1 MPICVNCGNSA
12 DGCLCDRCR
21 ETVNIEEL
29 CDRLTRYTPGLGQN
43 ILWDSMSS
51 DLNSPYN
58 FRNVVFSIADCLPSP
73 RKEYRRILGLVGDS
87 NAIGKNSRPWL
98 YEVFDIC
105 RNNEGLSQY
114 ELNRVKGLVL
124 DALYK
129 DYMFS
134 EADEMATEIM
144 ESDELPEQVYSTVAD
159 FYTKTR
165 RYDEAE
171 EILSDAMR
179 LFGDDQRA
187 VEIYRKLADENY
199 KRRKKAEI
207 GGQEYMPSPK
217 ENKEEIRKKYI
228 DFLATLGIEAEIPV
242 SRSRK
247 VRKAIPRDQYPDPIE
262 TREAD
267 FDSFVAFDLETTGQ
281 SPKIDSII
289 EFGAVKVVNGKIVD
303 SAEFIFQEF
312 VKPYKRKLSV
322 EIQNLTGISEEDV
335 KNAREMWEVT
345 PDFLE
350 FVGDSILVGYNC
362 MAFDSK
368 FMVRAGRYSNIIIEN
383 KYFDV
388 MKYSYKFKE
397 QLGIGGRKKCSLE
410 KLAETLEIENPE
422 AHRALA
428 DAITTARVFLKL
440 KEMDTESDEFSFDD
454 MLSAFDEL

>member
-12 DGCLCDRCR
+12 ESCLCDRCR

-29 CDRLTRYTPGLGQN
+29 CDRLTRYMPGTGQN

-187 VEIYRKLADENY
+187 VEIYRKLADENN
-199 KRRKKAEI
+199 KRRMKAET

-217 ENKEEIRKKYI
+217 DNKEEIRKKYI

-267 FDSFVAFDLETTGQ
+267 FDSFVAFDLETTGR

-397 QLGIGGRKKCSLE
+397 QLGIDGRKKCSLE

-440 KEMDTESDEFSFDD
+440 KEMDTESDEFSFDN